1 LGHWGNRTA
10 FLASRLHLAVIRLT
24 VGPVSLEA
32 DRPVK
37 AIRRRS
43 VGLPGVRCSG
53 RTAGE
58 RHGVLGR
65 RNSVGRLVKRIS
77 IPFEFRAALM
87 AVLIA
92 SLISGAVLGSAAL
105 MRAGIERERIATAA
119 ANKGALPV
127 VLSPIVAQGAK
138 LFSLNC
144 AQCHADDAT
153 GDEGPDLHG
162 LAKSDE
168 RIKAIITNGIKGEM
182 PSFRKKLQEPE
193 KEALVGFLRSL
204 K

>member
-1 LGHWGNRTA
+1 MKG
-10 FLASRLHLAVIRLT
+10 
-24 VGPVSLEA
+24 
-32 DRPVK
+32 
-37 AIRRRS
+37 
-43 VGLPGVRCSG
+43 
-53 RTAGE
+53 
-58 RHGVLGR
+58 
-65 RNSVGRLVKRIS
+65 IS

-127 VLSPIVAQGAK
+127 VLSPIVAKGAK